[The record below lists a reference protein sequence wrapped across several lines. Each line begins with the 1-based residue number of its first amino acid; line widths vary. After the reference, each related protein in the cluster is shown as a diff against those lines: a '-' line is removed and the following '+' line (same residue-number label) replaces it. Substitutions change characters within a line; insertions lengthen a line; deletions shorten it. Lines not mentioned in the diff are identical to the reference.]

1 MTGEFILRLFTAGIL
16 GAIIGLDREYRA
28 KEAGFRTHFLVSLG
42 SALIMIV
49 SQYGFMQIAKEHHID
64 FDPSRVAA
72 QVVSGIGFIGAGTI
86 IIQKQFVRGLT
97 TAAGLWA
104 TSGIGLAIGSGM
116 YWLGISATIFTL
128 LGLELLNIIFKKVG
142 FHSAMIQF
150 STGTPDNLSKITD
163 MVLQKNYRIIS
174 YEAKQEWREN
184 HVVYHVTI
192 VIKNR
197 NHSEEGN
204 VFKYIQQLP
213 DLMIEKIE

>member
-1 MTGEFILRLFTAGIL
+1 M
-16 GAIIGLDREYRA
+16 
-28 KEAGFRTHFLVSLG
+28 
-42 SALIMIV
+42 
-49 SQYGFMQIAKEHHID
+49 
-64 FDPSRVAA
+64 
-72 QVVSGIGFIGAGTI
+72 
-86 IIQKQFVRGLT
+86 
-97 TAAGLWA
+97 
-104 TSGIGLAIGSGM
+104 
-116 YWLGISATIFTL
+116 
-128 LGLELLNIIFKKVG
+128 G

-150 STGTPDNLSKITD
+150 STGNPDNLSKITD

-174 YEAKQEWREN
+174 YEAKQEWRES